1 MFLRSFVNMTPWLS
15 LVVIAASVT
24 CKESRLKL
32 ERNFENFL
40 RSSYEQNYDQSSL
53 AAMEWLKTW

>member
-24 CKESRLKL
+24 CKELHLKL
-32 ERNFENFL
+32 ERSFRNFL
-40 RSSYEQNYDQSSL
+40 SSTHEHNYG
-53 AAMEWLKTW
+53 